1 VWLVALPL
9 MVAGSQLAHVLA
21 YRLVYPQAQV
31 RLRDLLVTGH
41 GYMLGHAAWLPLAAG
56 VLGGA
61 ELVAL
66 AWAAVE
72 AVRRGP
78 GRPLPA
84 WAFALLPLAG
94 YTLQEFLERWL
105 AGSTFPWWF
114 VLQPTYRVGLL
125 LQLPFGLALYLVAR
139 LLLRAV
145 EHVARVF
152 AGSAPLPVAMA
163 GSPTV
168 WRVVESS
175 AVRPLLLAV
184 GRLGRGPPAVRS
196 GTALA

>member
-1 VWLVALPL
+1 

-31 RLRDLLVTGH
+31 RLRDLLATGH

-84 WAFALLPLAG
+84 WAFALLPLVG

-105 AGSTFPWWF
+105 VGSSFPWWF
-114 VLQPTYRVGLL
+114 VLQPTFRVGLA
-125 LQLPFGLALYLVAR
+125 LQLPFGLVVYLLAR

-145 EHVARVF
+145 ERAAEVF
-152 AGSAPLPVAMA
+152 AGSAAPPAAASVSQAW
-163 GSPTV
+163 G
-168 WRVVESS
+168 VVESS
-175 AVRPLLLAV
+175 AVRPALLAV
-184 GRLGRGPPAVRS
+184 GRLGRGPPAVTL

>member
-1 VWLVALPL
+1 MWLLSLPL
-9 MVAGSQLAHVLA
+9 MVAGSQTAHVLA

-31 RLRDLLVTGH
+31 RLRDLLATGH
-41 GYMLGHAAWLPLAAG
+41 GYMLGHAAWVPLAAG

-61 ELVAL
+61 ELLAL
-66 AWAAVE
+66 GWAAVE
-72 AVRRGP
+72 AIRRGP

-105 AGSTFPWWF
+105 VGSTFPWWF
-114 VLQPTYRVGLL
+114 VLQPTFRVGLL
-125 LQLPFGLALYLVAR
+125 LQLPFGLAVYLLAH

-145 EHVARVF
+145 ERAAEVF
-152 AGSAPLPVAMA
+152 AGSAPLPVDVSTLPAW
-163 GSPTV
+163 G
-168 WRVVESS
+168 VVESS
-175 AVRPLLLAV
+175 AVRSALLAV
-184 GRLGRGPPAVRS
+184 GRFGRGPPAVPL